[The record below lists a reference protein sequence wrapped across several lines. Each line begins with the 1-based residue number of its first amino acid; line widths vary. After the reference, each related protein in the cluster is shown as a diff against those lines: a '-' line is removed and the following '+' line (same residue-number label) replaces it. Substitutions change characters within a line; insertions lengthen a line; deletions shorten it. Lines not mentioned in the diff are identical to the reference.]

1 MLTFQASKQKL
12 ITLKA
17 KELFFLAG
25 VLGSDRL
32 LGVEDPFKGYLA
44 EELAEE
50 WEQVKATL
58 LEKGYLKRVDKG
70 KELAMPPT
78 VFSRVAIAGLS
89 NRACRIRYV
98 RGGKQFEGYLHCT
111 NERVVELV
119 KSADEPD
126 EYRLYDLGNVEKACE
141 TLIDKMGWVD
151 RLVPESPAL
160 MFSKQ
165 AFNKIY
171 EQSAGESVSLISS
184 KLTEASG
191 DAEGAARLAQSL
203 SSRVAEGELRLLVWN
218 GREWESQRA
227 AFVLCPAMNWIFRMS
242 SSGNGDWLIAAMA
255 SRDQLVG
262 LLLNWLKQ
270 SAVNEEVTEEG

>member
-12 ITLKA
+12 ITLKS

-50 WEQVKATL
+50 WEQIKASL
-58 LEKGYLKRVDKG
+58 LEKGYLKRVDEG
-70 KELAMPPT
+70 TELAMPPT

-89 NRACRIRYV
+89 NRACRIRYA

-119 KSADEPD
+119 KSVDEPD

-141 TLIDKMGWVD
+141 TLIDKMGWGD

-165 AFNKIY
+165 AFHEIY
-171 EQSAGESVSLISS
+171 KQSAGDSVSQINS

-191 DAEGAARLAQSL
+191 DAEGSARLAQSL
-203 SSRVAEGELRLLVWN
+203 SSRIAEGELQLLVWN
-218 GREWESQRA
+218 GREWESQRV
-227 AFVLCPAMNWIFRMS
+227 AFVLCPTMNWIFRMS
-242 SSGNGDWLIAAMA
+242 SNGNGDWLIAAMA
-255 SRDQLVG
+255 SRDQFVD
-262 LLLNWLKQ
+262 LLLNWLRQ
-270 SAVNEEVTEEG
+270 SAVTEEATEEG

>member
-12 ITLKA
+12 ITLKS

-50 WEQVKATL
+50 WEQVKASL
-58 LEKGYLKRVDKG
+58 LEKGYLKRVDEG
-70 KELAMPPT
+70 TELAMPPT

-89 NRACRIRYV
+89 NRACHIRYS
-98 RGGKQFEGYLHCT
+98 RGGKHFEGYLHCT

-119 KSADEPD
+119 KSVDEPD

-141 TLIDKMGWVD
+141 TVIDKMGWGD

-165 AFNKIY
+165 AFHEIY
-171 EQSAGESVSLISS
+171 KQSAEDSVAQIKS
-184 KLTEASG
+184 KLTKASG
-191 DAEGAARLAQSL
+191 DAEGSVRLAQSL
-203 SSRVAEGELRLLVWN
+203 SSRIAEGELQLLVWN
-218 GREWESQRA
+218 GREWESQRV
-227 AFVLCPAMNWIFRMS
+227 AFVLCPTMNWIFRMS
-242 SSGNGDWLIAAMA
+242 SNGNGDWLIAAMA
-255 SRDQLVG
+255 SRDQFVD
-262 LLLNWLKQ
+262 LLLNWLRQ
-270 SAVNEEVTEEG
+270 SAVTEEATEEG

>member
-58 LEKGYLKRVDKG
+58 LEKGYLKRADKG

-141 TLIDKMGWVD
+141 TLIDKMG
-151 RLVPESPAL
+151 
-160 MFSKQ
+160 
-165 AFNKIY
+165 
-171 EQSAGESVSLISS
+171 
-184 KLTEASG
+184 
-191 DAEGAARLAQSL
+191 
-203 SSRVAEGELRLLVWN
+203 
-218 GREWESQRA
+218 
-227 AFVLCPAMNWIFRMS
+227 
-242 SSGNGDWLIAAMA
+242 
-255 SRDQLVG
+255 
-262 LLLNWLKQ
+262 
-270 SAVNEEVTEEG
+270 

>member
-50 WEQVKATL
+50 WEQVKAAL
-58 LEKGYLKRVDKG
+58 LEKGYLKQADKG

-98 RGGKQFEGYLHCT
+98 RGGKRFEGYFHCT

-171 EQSAGESVSLISS
+171 EQSAGESMSQISS
-184 KLTEASG
+184 RLTEASG
-191 DAEGAARLAQSL
+191 DEEGAMRLAQSL
-203 SSRVAEGELRLLVWN
+203 SSRVAEGELQLLVWN

-242 SSGNGDWLIAAMA
+242 SAGNGDWLIAAMA
-255 SRDQLVG
+255 SRDQFVD

-270 SAVNEEVTEEG
+270 SAVTEEVTEEG